1 MASISEFFV
10 IIFSTFLYCFSGK
23 IVNQRYLLSQFLRQC
38 AIFARFSDHIYSN
51 RYWKTLVFHCR
62 PNFLTIRSFILIFH
76 YLQSDRDKLSTG
88 RQYSFLIP
96 CLYSFSSRIL
106 GLIASLLWIRDNNNN
121 NLSIF
126 MLEHIQNSS

>member
-1 MASISEFFV
+1 MASVCEFFV
-10 IIFSTFLYCFSGK
+10 IIFSTFLYCISGK
-23 IVNQRYLLSQFLRQC
+23 IVNQQYLFSLFLWVYNFC
-38 AIFARFSDHIYSN
+38 SIYSDLIYSN
-51 RYWKTLVFHCR
+51 RYENIGFPLYLY
-62 PNFLTIRSFILIFH
+62 FLRISSFILIFH

-96 CLYSFSSRIL
+96 CLHSFSSRIL